1 MLMFSGLG
9 FATELAPQ
17 GGVPNTFTVASV
29 ERSAIEATAAGMTAP
44 VTGGCA
50 PGDVLSEMGCLT
62 PMVPMPGSTS
72 MNTIWGCPA
81 GSQPYNSQYCLRTND
96 VAAEQAAAAAAAA
109 LAAAQAQAAAQAAAE
124 AQAAADAAAAAA
136 AVQQAS
142 QAAQDAAN
150 AEALRQQQYADAVA
164 AAAAQAAQQAIDAY
178 VAAHGDGSAPSPG
191 MTVTPSPTKTY
202 QPPVSLPATG
212 FYNPRTKWLVIGAGV
227 VGVGLL
233 AALLSRR

>member
-44 VTGGCA
+44 MTGGCA

-178 VAAHGDGSAPSPG
+178 VAAHGGSSQGTEPSPG
-191 MTVTPSPTKTY
+191 MTLTPTA
-202 QPPVSLPATG
+202 PPQSMPVARESAGRPSH
-212 FYNPRTKWLVIGAGV
+212 KWLMIGAGV

-233 AALLSRR
+233 AALIARR